1 MLQTQNYFEAI
12 SDQKLTHTFFY
23 FFNRECPLG
32 LAKFR
37 RHYIVKQNT
46 AQHGC
51 IRNQRSSCNKR
62 R

>member
-1 MLQTQNYFEAI
+1 MLQTQNYFETI
-12 SDQKLTHTFFY
+12 SGQKLIPPPFSFY
-23 FFNRECPLG
+23 YKEFPLG

-46 AQHGC
+46 AQRGS
-51 IRNQRSSCNKR
+51 IRNKRSSCNKR